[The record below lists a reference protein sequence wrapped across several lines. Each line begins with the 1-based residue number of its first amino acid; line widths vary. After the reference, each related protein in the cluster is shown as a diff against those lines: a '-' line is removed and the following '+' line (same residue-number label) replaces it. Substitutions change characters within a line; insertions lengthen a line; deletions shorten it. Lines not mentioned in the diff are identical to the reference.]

1 MLLFSLFFLYF
12 DLPFLSL
19 MVHWRGG
26 GWDLEVREMGSE
38 VWGFQLGEGLRVSG
52 VLGNVG
58 KREGF

>member
-1 MLLFSLFFLYF
+1 
-12 DLPFLSL
+12 